1 MTLIF
6 CRLIRHIISDLNITD
21 LLDENRKGG
30 GAYFKYGVDPKIPSV
45 GFLAPNFKETVSGI
59 SN

>member
-30 GAYFKYGVDPKIPSV
+30 GAYFKYRVDPKIPSV
-45 GFLAPNFKETVSGI
+45 DSLAPNFKETVSGI